1 MEMLEA
7 QVGVAEWRS
16 GGVAAVQAVQAGVIG
31 LEIDEERIQNLW
43 LAEGRWL

>member
-1 MEMLEA
+1 
-7 QVGVAEWRS
+7 VAEWRS
-16 GGVAAVQAVQAGVIG
+16 GGVAAVQAGVIG